1 MALQCLVRPFVAKI
15 RIGVILV
22 NFEGNASL
30 VEINLLDLGPG
41 GHTLTITFS
50 DVNGNEGSSRLNLT
64 GQTRERE

>member
-1 MALQCLVRPFVAKI
+1 MPCKTIPSQI

-50 DVNGNEGSSRLNLT
+50 NVNGNKGSSRLNLT

>member
-1 MALQCLVRPFVAKI
+1 MPCKTIRSQI

-50 DVNGNEGSSRLNLT
+50 DVNGNEGSSRLNFT
-64 GQTRERE
+64 GETRERE

>member
-1 MALQCLVRPFVAKI
+1 MPCKIIRSQI
-15 RIGVILV
+15 RIGVIRV

-50 DVNGNEGSSRLNLT
+50 DVNGNEGSSQLNLT
-64 GQTRERE
+64 GLTRERE